1 MYRMVVK
8 WVVLIG
14 VRTEGVGI
22 SLSITLGNTWFESL
36 WNNWLIPGLVMI
48 PVPYLPNASDY
59 PLPKHKEANNQA
71 KYFGIEEFGS
81 PLMNTKTHLWKK
93 GLRTPTTSFKNRLC
107 GCSAQAPLN
116 GYQGEQCLLIVHLL
130 NFLNVCSP
138 WVFVNVW
145 FYPKGFKI
153 RDALHDY
160 KPNFCT
166 A

>member
-1 MYRMVVK
+1 MYRIVLK

-22 SLSITLGNTWFESL
+22 SLSITLHDTWFDCL
-36 WNNWLIPGLVMI
+36 WNNWLIPAQHKWLSI
-48 PVPYLPNASDY
+48 A
-59 PLPKHKEANNQA
+59 KHKEANKQA
-71 KYFGIEEFGS
+71 KYFGIEEFWS

-93 GLRTPTTSFKNRLC
+93 SLRTQPQVLRTSRVVVGHGAPPNC
-107 GCSAQAPLN
+107 YQSDQCS
-116 GYQGEQCLLIVHLL
+116 LIGHLL
-130 NFLNVCSP
+130 NCLNVCSP

-153 RDALHDY
+153 QDALHDY